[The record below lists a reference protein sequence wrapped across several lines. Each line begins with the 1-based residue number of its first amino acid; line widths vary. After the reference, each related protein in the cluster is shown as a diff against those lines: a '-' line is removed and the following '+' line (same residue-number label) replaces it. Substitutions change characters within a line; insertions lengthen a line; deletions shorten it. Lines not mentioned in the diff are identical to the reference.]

1 MNTAANPRKP
11 GPPAERP
18 AWVSEEMFPFQSRW
32 FETQNR
38 QTMHYIDEGQGEPIV
53 FVHGNPTWSFEF
65 RHLILGL
72 HDSYRC
78 IAMDHIGFGLSSCS
92 GSDKDYHPRA
102 HAENLHGLMD
112 KLGLENITLFLT
124 DWGGPIGLDF
134 ARRRPERIRRLI
146 IANTWAW
153 PVSGDPHFVRFSSI
167 MSSRIGR
174 FLIRRLNIFV
184 NMVLPKAVGDRSI
197 MTKAIMHHYRRAQA
211 TPFERSANAA
221 LPGYIIGASDWLG
234 ELWAENRQF
243 IDKPALLL
251 WGFKDIAFR
260 RREYDTWREHLTRVE
275 PHEFPHCGHLIA
287 EEAPEETIELTRAF
301 IEKH

>member
-1 MNTAANPRKP
+1 
-11 GPPAERP
+11 
-18 AWVSEEMFPFQSRW
+18 
-32 FETQNR
+32 
-38 QTMHYIDEGQGEPIV
+38 MHYIDEGRGEPIV

-102 HAENLHGLMD
+102 
-112 KLGLENITLFLT
+112 
-124 DWGGPIGLDF
+124 
-134 ARRRPERIRRLI
+134 
-146 IANTWAW
+146 
-153 PVSGDPHFVRFSSI
+153 
-167 MSSRIGR
+167 
-174 FLIRRLNIFV
+174 
-184 NMVLPKAVGDRSI
+184 
-197 MTKAIMHHYRRAQA
+197 QA

-234 ELWAENRQF
+234 ELWAENHQF

-260 RREYDTWREHLTRVE
+260 RKEYDTWREHLTQAE
-275 PHEFPHCGHLIA
+275 PHEFPRRGHLIA